1 MHLISVESSNVEC
14 IGYEDG
20 VIEVHFNNGY
30 VYQYTGTTSS
40 LFDEFL
46 NSESKGRFV
55 HQRLTDNFPI
65 IRIE

>member
-30 VYQYTGTTSS
+30 VYQYTSS

-55 HQRLTDNFPI
+55 HQRLKDNFPI

>member
-1 MHLISVESSNVEC
+1 MNLISVKSSNVEC

-30 VYQYTGTTSS
+30 VYQYIGTTSS
-40 LFDEFL
+40 LFNEFL

-55 HQRLTDNFPI
+55 HQMLKDNFPI